1 MSKLSVRNE
10 YFTPVKKRTSIG
22 HSSRSRP
29 KNKSKKLNFKKYNRQ
44 GKWVVAQDGERMTET
59 KTTTQASSDYQLRL
73 LQEVNK
79 KISQQRNT
87 AHNRIAEL
95 ELLVESQ
102 QREIQGLK
110 ATIEGEKLFKE
121 NKKDK

>member
-1 MSKLSVRNE
+1 M
-10 YFTPVKKRTSIG
+10 
-22 HSSRSRP
+22 
-29 KNKSKKLNFKKYNRQ
+29 
-44 GKWVVAQDGERMTET
+44 VAQDGERMSET
-59 KTTTQASSDYQLRL
+59 KTTTQASSDYQFRL

>member
-1 MSKLSVRNE
+1 MSKLSVNNT

-29 KNKSKKLNFKKYNRQ
+29 KNKSKRLNFKKYNRQ
-44 GKWVVAQDGERMTET
+44 GKGVVALNGERMTET
-59 KTTTQASSDYQLRL
+59 KTTTQTSSDYQIKL

-95 ELLVESQ
+95 ELLIESQ
-102 QREIQGLK
+102 QREIQSLK
-110 ATIEGEKLFKE
+110 ATLEGEKLFKE
-121 NKKDK
+121 NKKEK

>member
-1 MSKLSVRNE
+1 M
-10 YFTPVKKRTSIG
+10 
-22 HSSRSRP
+22 
-29 KNKSKKLNFKKYNRQ
+29 
-44 GKWVVAQDGERMTET
+44 VAQDGERMTET
-59 KTTTQASSDYQLRL
+59 KTTTQASSDYQFRL

-102 QREIQGLK
+102 QREIQSLK

-121 NKKDK
+121 NKKEK

>member
-1 MSKLSVRNE
+1 
-10 YFTPVKKRTSIG
+10 
-22 HSSRSRP
+22 
-29 KNKSKKLNFKKYNRQ
+29 
-44 GKWVVAQDGERMTET
+44 MTET
-59 KTTTQASSDYQLRL
+59 KTTTQASSDYQFRL

-102 QREIQGLK
+102 QREIQSL
-110 ATIEGEKLFKE
+110 TPTVEGEKLFKE
-121 NKKDK
+121 NKKEK

>member
-1 MSKLSVRNE
+1 
-10 YFTPVKKRTSIG
+10 
-22 HSSRSRP
+22 
-29 KNKSKKLNFKKYNRQ
+29 
-44 GKWVVAQDGERMTET
+44 VVAQDGERMTET
-59 KTTTQASSDYQLRL
+59 KTTTQTSNDYQLRL

-95 ELLVESQ
+95 ELLIESQ
-102 QREIQGLK
+102 QREIQSLK

-121 NKKDK
+121 NKKEK